1 MEALIT
7 VIVPVYKTERYLDQ
21 CVQSI
26 VNQTYPNLEI
36 ILVDDGSP
44 DGCPQIC
51 DDWAAKDQ
59 RIRVI
64 HKANGGSAQARNRGI
79 AAATGE
85 YISFIDSDDYI
96 SPLFFERLYHALDEI
111 NGDIAEC
118 EYTTFFEASPFTET
132 ESEDSCTPQTFDS
145 KSMMK
150 EHIEG
155 NSFQQIVWNK
165 LYRAAVVQPF
175 TEGKLIDDEF
185 WTYRI
190 LARSNAAVRIPLAL
204 YYYRQQ
210 PESVMHRAYA
220 LERLQALEAKQEEI
234 LLLKEYYPELVLTAQ
249 RKLLFSC
256 LFHGQMV
263 LKYLKGDNLGRGIE
277 ILKESFASV
286 EQTDLNGMEGKQKVW
301 AVMAKCNLL
310 LTCRLRNL
318 FRIGF

>member
-96 SPLFFERLYHALDEI
+96 SPLFL
-111 NGDIAEC
+111 
-118 EYTTFFEASPFTET
+118 
-132 ESEDSCTPQTFDS
+132 
-145 KSMMK
+145 
-150 EHIEG
+150 
-155 NSFQQIVWNK
+155 
-165 LYRAAVVQPF
+165 
-175 TEGKLIDDEF
+175 
-185 WTYRI
+185 
-190 LARSNAAVRIPLAL
+190 NACIMRWM
-204 YYYRQQ
+204 R
-210 PESVMHRAYA
+210 
-220 LERLQALEAKQEEI
+220 
-234 LLLKEYYPELVLTAQ
+234 
-249 RKLLFSC
+249 
-256 LFHGQMV
+256 
-263 LKYLKGDNLGRGIE
+263 
-277 ILKESFASV
+277 
-286 EQTDLNGMEGKQKVW
+286 
-301 AVMAKCNLL
+301 
-310 LTCRLRNL
+310 
-318 FRIGF
+318 